1 MSSSL
6 SSNRQTNENGYIS
19 NQTMP
24 SNSNSNN
31 NMTVESQSFPTIPTI
46 EIHELI
52 VKQSPNHVNY
62 APVRHNR
69 TSYQNDDER
78 TPLINGK
85 LSSNPHMPSYTQ

>member
-1 MSSSL
+1 
-6 SSNRQTNENGYIS
+6 
-19 NQTMP
+19 MP
-24 SNSNSNN
+24 SNSNN
-31 NMTVESQSFPTIPTI
+31 NMTVESQSFPAIPTI

-52 VKQSPNHVNY
+52 VKQSPNDVNY

-78 TPLINGK
+78 TPLINAK